1 MVTKRSYAASLLCL
15 AHHAVRLWCSP
26 IPWSRGAINS
36 VQIHWDCPL
45 FLSSFQIRWPSSNPC
60 HYIHGYRFFFGHF
73 FSTVFLVVC
82 ARPLSL
88 TKVFLPPLSTR
99 LVTGTRHFS
108 CVRLYMCACDDDDC
122 FYYHSW
128 RNNVVIAFGTLS
140 SFCVCLCLCM
150 WRCVKK
156 ETNCKKY

>member
-1 MVTKRSYAASLLCL
+1 MCGVCGSRCVYTHTYTHIHSHLRFWSMLLSLLRKKRSISFAGSCLC
-15 AHHAVRLWCSP
+15 
-26 IPWSRGAINS
+26 
-36 VQIHWDCPL
+36 
-45 FLSSFQIRWPSSNPC
+45 SNPC
-60 HYIHGYRFFFGHF
+60 HYIHEYRFFFGHF
-73 FSTVFLVVC
+73 FPTIFLVVC

-108 CVRLYMCACDDDDC
+108 CVRLYMCACDDADC

-156 ETNCKKY
+156 ETNCKKC